1 MVMLQ
6 EAPTRPT
13 STGRAANAV
22 RKSLGHRKPLTT
34 TRGWRR
40 FFLPVTYVY
49 SLLLT
54 VVTLLIAVRGDD
66 VRSRIVEHAS
76 TNLNNLLRG
85 HLGTLFSSAFV
96 LGDQASAILIIPLL
110 VCVLAL
116 AERRLGSARLL
127 RIFLAGHVGATV
139 LVAVG
144 LWVAVV
150 AEWLPSSI
158 AYSEDV
164 GVSYGAM
171 ALIGSFVTLL
181 PARWRPTWTIS
192 WLAVA
197 GASVVMG
204 RTFTNVGHLLAVA
217 IGLVVGA
224 YLIRSGRMQQARFG
238 RFESTLLGTA
248 AVLGYL
254 LLVG

>member
-6 EAPTRPT
+6 EAPTRPV
-13 STGRAANAV
+13 SIGCAANTA
-22 RKSLGHRKPLTT
+22 RKTHLPA
-34 TRGWRR
+34 WRR

-49 SLLLT
+49 SLVLV
-54 VVTLLIAVRGDD
+54 VVTLLIAARGDA

-85 HLGTLFSSAFV
+85 HVGTLFSSAFV
-96 LGDQASAILIIPLL
+96 LGDQSSAILILPLL

-127 RIFLAGHVGATV
+127 RIFLAGHVGATI

-158 AYSEDV
+158 AFSEDV

-171 ALIGSFVTLL
+171 ALIGSFVTVL
-181 PARWRPTWTIS
+181 PTRWRPTWTIC

-197 GASVVMG
+197 AASVVMG

-217 IGLVVGA
+217 IGLVVGG
-224 YLIRSGRMQQARFG
+224 YLIRSGRMPQPDRFG